1 MMYFRNGSLGV
12 LSSDIM
18 MYFRNG
24 SLGVLS
30 SDIIMYFMGRFSRR
44 PFIRETL

>member
-1 MMYFRNGSLGV
+1 MMYFK
-12 LSSDIM
+12 
-18 MYFRNG
+18 NG

-44 PFIRETL
+44 PFIRHYNVFYGTVLLASFHQTL